1 MTLYRDAATGLQGQV
16 ASKRGLLASRLEGLS
31 PILRALAP
39 PPLRERIARAPA
51 PEAELPSDL
60 AALAALD
67 AALDDVVDAVDAL
80 LAQSTRLRRCPHDV
94 ESFPRPVVPPPWL
107 IEEDAG
113 LAFRRRF
120 TTDVLWFSP
129 SAEIVRWGDHAYR
142 ARFAL
147 RGSPVLVLVR
157 LAAPHDATATTFDG
171 YVRTSVPESMP
182 LVTVR
187 RERMTD
193 AIGKLL
199 GLRRD
204 REVGT
209 AAFDDTFWIAGDEHA
224 ATALPPSSVAAL
236 LELAP
241 RSPEL
246 AFGSGVAEVRFTG
259 RAHAAAR
266 DMVPA
271 AAIEAVLAI
280 REAIEGG

>member
-16 ASKRGLLASRLEGLS
+16 ASKRGLLASRLDGLS
-31 PILRALAP
+31 PLLRALAP
-39 PPLRERIARAPA
+39 EALRARIASAPSV
-51 PEAELPSDL
+51 EAELPSDL
-60 AALAALD
+60 DALAALD
-67 AALDDVVDAVDAL
+67 ARLDDAVDAVDAL

-94 ESFPRPVVPPPWL
+94 ESFARPRVPPPWL
-107 IEEDAG
+107 LEEDAG

-120 TTDVLWFSP
+120 TADVLWFSP

-157 LAAPHDATATTFDG
+157 LAATHDGSAATFEA

-193 AIGKLL
+193 AIGKLF

-204 REVGT
+204 HELGVAT
-209 AAFDDTFWIAGDEHA
+209 FDETFWVAGDEHA
-224 ATALPPSSVAAL
+224 AAALPPSSVASL

-246 AFGSGVAEVRFTG
+246 AFGRGIAEVRFTG
-259 RAHAAAR
+259 RAHAPAR
-266 DMVPA
+266 DMLPA
-271 AAIEAVLAI
+271 AAVETVLAI
-280 REAIEGG
+280 REAIGG